1 MSKKKRYLVQEVP
14 PGMDAD
20 RLKAEEA
27 VQDEEIFREREAFK
41 RANPGVVFPEPGAVF
56 DAMIRDEME
65 KEEAK
70 KPPVMTGPHDL
81 AAVLLGHLGGLDAAA
96 EPSQVSFPIRV
107 GPAEAETDYK
117 VVISLRA
124 ENRRTLADVINT
136 AIRAGQ
142 QDIIAGPVVLYLYAV
157 QGHEQIKT
165 SENGLP
171 CVELKYI
178 FRLRETTPKQE
189 V

>member
-1 MSKKKRYLVQEVP
+1 MPRKKYLIQEVP
-14 PGMDAD
+14 PGVDAAD
-20 RLKAEEA
+20 LAESGILQDPAAAVPDDPEA
-27 VQDEEIFREREAFK
+27 ITPI
-41 RANPGVVFPEPGAVF
+41 NVF

-70 KPPVMTGPHDL
+70 KAPIMTGPHDL
-81 AAVLLGHLGGLDAAA
+81 AAVLLGRLAGLDAAA
-96 EPSQVSFPIRV
+96 GPSQVSFPIRV

-117 VVISLRA
+117 VTVSLRA
-124 ENRRTLADVINT
+124 ESRRTLADVINT

-142 QDIIAGPVVLYLYAV
+142 QDIIAGSVMLYLYAV

-165 SENGLP
+165 NENGLP

>member
-1 MSKKKRYLVQEVP
+1 MSRKKRYLIQEVP
-14 PGMDAD
+14 PGVDAED
-20 RLKAEEA
+20 LKEGGII
-27 VQDEEIFREREAFK
+27 QD
-41 RANPGVVFPEPGAVF
+41 PESCRIEDPGAVVPMAVF
-56 DAMIRDEME
+56 DSMIRDEME

-70 KPPVMTGPHDL
+70 KAPIMTGPHDL
-81 AAVLLGHLGGLDAAA
+81 AAVLLGRLAGLDAAA
-96 EPSQVSFPIRV
+96 GPSQVSFPIRV

-117 VVISLRA
+117 VTVSLRA
-124 ENRRTLADVINT
+124 ESRRTLADVINM

-142 QDIIAGPVVLYLYAV
+142 QDIIAGSVMLYLYAV

-165 SENGLP
+165 NENGLP

>member
-1 MSKKKRYLVQEVP
+1 MSMKKRYLIQEVR
-14 PGMDAD
+14 PGDEARIKDAPD
-20 RLKAEEA
+20 FPLGGSTGREEA
-27 VQDEEIFREREAFK
+27 IPIPPEETDGLPTRGE
-41 RANPGVVFPEPGAVF
+41 VF
-56 DAMIRDEME
+56 DSMIRDEME
-65 KEEAK
+65 KEEAN
-70 KPPVMTGPHDL
+70 KPPIMTGPHDL
-81 AAVLLGHLGGLDAAA
+81 AAVLLGRLAGLDAAA
-96 EPSQVSFPIRV
+96 GPSQVSFPIRV

-117 VVISLRA
+117 LTISLRA

-165 SENGLP
+165 NENGLP